1 MNNQKSV
8 INGARARGI
17 TLVEILLAL
26 SVLIIL
32 VAFAVPAAG
41 TASARA
47 DLKAALENLD
57 YSVGTARNVA
67 RLTESSIT
75 ITIEPPSGD
84 TAQVITFSRAEKASG
99 KQVPDIPEY
108 RLPES
113 IEVVSDQE
121 RYVFN
126 ARGLV
131 ESPGRILLV
140 SRADDEITATLDID

>member
-32 VAFAVPAAG
+32 VAFALPAAG

-67 RLTESSIT
+67 RLTESSIS
-75 ITIEPPSGD
+75 ITIEPPSG
-84 TAQVITFSRAEKASG
+84 TETQVIRFSQVGEASG
-99 KQVPDIPEY
+99 KQLPDIPEY

-113 IEVVSDQE
+113 VQVVSDQE

-140 SRADDEITATLDID
+140 SRADDEITSTLDID

>member
-1 MNNQKSV
+1 MKKQKSV

-32 VAFAVPAAG
+32 VAFALPAAG
-41 TASARA
+41 TATARA
-47 DLKAALENLD
+47 DLEAALENLD

-67 RLTESSIT
+67 RLTESSIS
-75 ITIEPPSGD
+75 IRIEPTSG
-84 TAQVITFSRAEKASG
+84 TEAQVITFSQAGEASG
-99 KQVPDIPEY
+99 KQLPDIPQY

-113 IEVVSDQE
+113 VQLVSDQE

-126 ARGLV
+126 SRGLV